1 MKKYR
6 VEFSLAVEVEAEDE
20 YEADEA
26 AWALVDNGDIS
37 LNDAYTDVEETC

>member
-6 VEFSLAVEVEAEDE
+6 VEFSLTVEVEAEDE
-20 YEADEA
+20 YEADEE

-37 LNDAYTDVEETC
+37 LNDAYTYVEETC

>member
-6 VEFSLAVEVEAEDE
+6 VEFSLTVEVEAEDE
-20 YEADEA
+20 YAADEE